1 MCMCKS
7 ALLFSKKDYVL
18 GDALR
23 HICRKQKVNLIY
35 ALTFPEVLHH
45 TITSHPEVLFFDAE
59 SVDFNYEVYKDFVQS
74 RYFYIPKIII
84 FSLDLQKYKFNDKNI
99 IILNKKNFIDEVE
112 KILSLIEEKESVGL
126 EQEKLDKCKQKVVD
140 ILNEIGIT
148 TKYLGYEYIKELV
161 VDIVND
167 RRILQSFNKKLYP
180 KIAIKYNTRIN
191 NIERNIR
198 NAINIAKRNCKD
210 KELYLRICGK
220 FRKDKVP
227 SNKQFITWLVEE
239 VS

>member
-1 MCMCKS
+1 MCKS
-7 ALLFSKKDYVL
+7 ALLFSKRDYIL

-45 TITSHPEVLFFDAE
+45 ITTSHPEVVFFDAE
-59 SVDFNYEVYKDFVQS
+59 SFDFSYDLYNNFVQS

-84 FSLDLQKYKFNDKNI
+84 FSLNPEKYKINDKNI
-99 IILNKKNFIDEVE
+99 IILDKENFVDDVE
-112 KILSLIEEKESVGL
+112 RILELVEEKESIGL
-126 EQEKLDKCKQKVVD
+126 EKEKLDKCRQKAID

-167 RRILQSFNKKLYP
+167 RRMLQSFNTKLYP
-180 KIAIKYNTRIN
+180 KIAIKYNTQVN

-198 NAINIAKRNCKD
+198 NAINIAKKNCKD
-210 KELYLRICGK
+210 KELYNRICGK
-220 FRKDKVP
+220 FRVDKVP